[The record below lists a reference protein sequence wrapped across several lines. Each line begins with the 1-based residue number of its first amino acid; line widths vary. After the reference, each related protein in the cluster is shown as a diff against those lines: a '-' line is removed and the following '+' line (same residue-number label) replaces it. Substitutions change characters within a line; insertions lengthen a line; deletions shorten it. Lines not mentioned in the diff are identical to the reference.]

1 MCEAGDHHGGGDK
14 SAGDQGVGQLGVF
27 FSEIGHDL
35 GIAQK
40 GFLGEKDTSTGALPP
55 ANIGSDGSI
64 SFGPSE
70 TDSKMAFILNDMRA
84 NGKSDEAKKAA
95 DKVFQNVW

>member
-1 MCEAGDHHGGGDK
+1 MCESGDHHGGGDK
-14 SAGDQGVGQLGVF
+14 SAGDKGAGQLGVF
-27 FSEIGHDL
+27 FNELLGHDFN
-35 GIAQK
+35 IAQQ
-40 GFLGEKDTSTGALPP
+40 GFLGNDTSKGALPP

-70 TDSKMAFILNDMRA
+70 TDTKMAFILNDMRT

-95 DKVFQNVW
+95 DKVFQNI